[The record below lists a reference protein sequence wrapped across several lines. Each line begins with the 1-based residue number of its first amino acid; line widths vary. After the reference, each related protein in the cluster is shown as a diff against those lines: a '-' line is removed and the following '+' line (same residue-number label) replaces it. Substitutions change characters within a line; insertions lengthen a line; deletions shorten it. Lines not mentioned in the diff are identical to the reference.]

1 MLLIGVVMIAIFA
14 HIYFAPYR
22 RLTRSAGQQD
32 WKAAGL
38 ALGQI
43 RKLVAIN
50 LTLGL
55 VNVAVGTLGPLLA

>member
-1 MLLIGVVMIAIFA
+1 MTHF
-14 HIYFAPYR
+14 
-22 RLTRSAGQQD
+22 AGQQD
-32 WKAAGL
+32 WKAAAL

-55 VNVAVGTLGPLLA
+55 VNIAVGTLGPLLA